1 MASDF
6 PVVESLYERLGG
18 EPAIDAA
25 VKLFYEKVIGDESLQ
40 HFFEGIEMERLM
52 NHQKLFLSFAFGG
65 PYEYTGRAM
74 RGAHQKLVVQH
85 GLNEGHYDSVVDHLA
100 ASLKELGV
108 ENELIQEVAII
119 AGAVK
124 VDVLNL

>member
-6 PVVESLYERLGG
+6 PVVDSLYDRIGG

-25 VKLFYEKVIGDESLQ
+25 VKLFYDKVMADDSLRI
-40 HFFEGIEMERLM
+40 FFEGIEMERLM

-74 RGAHQKLVVQH
+74 RGAHQRLVTQH
-85 GLNEGHYDSVVDHLA
+85 GLNEVHYDRVVGHLA
-100 ASLKELGV
+100 ESLSELGV
-108 ENELIQEVAII
+108 TDDLIQEVAII